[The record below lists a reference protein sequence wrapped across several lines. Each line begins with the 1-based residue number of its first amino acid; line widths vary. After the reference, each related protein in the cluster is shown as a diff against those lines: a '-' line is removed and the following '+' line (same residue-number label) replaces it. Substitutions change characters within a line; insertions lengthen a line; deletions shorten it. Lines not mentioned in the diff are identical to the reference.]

1 MLASPWEYRPA
12 RDLGISPSATVQTGP
27 FGAQLHARDYIDG
40 GIPFI
45 LIKNIGDGVVDPNGM
60 PSISDDDAARL
71 AAYRLEPGDIVFS
84 RVGRVGSCFLVEE
97 KHRGWVISGQLLRLR
112 PAAGTVD
119 GRFLLHWLLSPFV
132 QHFVFRA
139 SVGTTRQSIN
149 TQILGS
155 IPIPKIPLHEQRRIG
170 AILDT
175 IDDAIRCSEQLVAKL
190 ERIEQGL
197 VDDLLTRG
205 IEENGALRD
214 PKRHPGT
221 FRGSALGPIPAN
233 WRIVTLAQVM
243 QPGRKVTYGIV
254 QPGAFT
260 VGGVPLIRG
269 QDYINGWQPLPTF
282 FRVARPLHEQYTRS
296 TTTVDDVLL
305 TIVGATTGATAIVPA
320 WLPEANITQ
329 TTARLA
335 FDKQI
340 VLPQFGRAFLD
351 SDLGQRQVRRY
362 TKGSAQPGLNLADV
376 EVFRISVPPLAEQQT
391 VMAIASSMA
400 ARIQREMR
408 QLRKLRLVKRGLV
421 KDLMT
426 GGNRF
431 TRLMANGAS

>member
-1 MLASPWEYRPA
+1 
-12 RDLGISPSATVQTGP
+12 
-27 FGAQLHARDYIDG
+27 
-40 GIPFI
+40 
-45 LIKNIGDGVVDPNGM
+45 
-60 PSISDDDAARL
+60 
-71 AAYRLEPGDIVFS
+71 
-84 RVGRVGSCFLVEE
+84 
-97 KHRGWVISGQLLRLR
+97 
-112 PAAGTVD
+112 
-119 GRFLLHWLLSPFV
+119 
-132 QHFVFRA
+132 
-139 SVGTTRQSIN
+139 
-149 TQILGS
+149 
-155 IPIPKIPLHEQRRIG
+155 
-170 AILDT
+170 
-175 IDDAIRCSEQLVAKL
+175 
-190 ERIEQGL
+190 
-197 VDDLLTRG
+197 
-205 IEENGALRD
+205 
-214 PKRHPGT
+214 
-221 FRGSALGPIPAN
+221 
-233 WRIVTLAQVM
+233 M

-351 SDLGQRQVRRY
+351 SDLGQQQVRRY

-376 EVFRISVPPLAEQQT
+376 EVFRISVPPLSEQQT

-431 TRLMANGAS
+431 TRLMSNGAS